1 MAQRA
6 DPERLYIAHG
16 MGLVGRLVSVTRIN
30 EHTAERWVTAWEAEA
45 ARRGLDRRIG
55 HQWWDPGWNWIADQR
70 RGLADHPGRSG
81 SAGH

>member
-6 DPERLYIAHG
+6 DPERLYIAHR

-30 EHTAERWVTAWEAEA
+30 EHSAERWVTAWEAEA

-70 RGLADHPGRSG
+70 RG
-81 SAGH
+81 